1 MVMLAV
7 NISVSEWGDMANVK
21 RTTRD
26 SKGNVLYTVLMTHAS
41 HSSAA
46 GRFQAGVCGS
56 LIIGKESWRI
66 SDNGSLSFR

>member
-1 MVMLAV
+1 
-7 NISVSEWGDMANVK
+7 MANVK

-41 HSSAA
+41 HASAA
-46 GRFQAGVCGS
+46 GRFQAGARW
-56 LIIGKESWRI
+56 LIDYRQRELRG